1 MLSSKNHNKVTVNF
15 DLLRGCGIPIVP
27 TKSSRYIRERF
38 LPSAVLLKKL
48 PHFGVV
54 EKQKRFILCCYI
66 LFILFCFL
74 LLLLF
79 LLLVFYLFRAA
90 NLRKL
95 FFFIQEVA
103 EFHKAALQD
112 AANLQLF
119 FVLRHHSWRHA
130 AAQRKPYYL
139 HIGLLAEY
147 YTDTW
152 VLI

>member
-1 MLSSKNHNKVTVNF
+1 MKSFNVYVEALDCLCYKQEKFTDAVNVF
-15 DLLRGCGIPIVP
+15 PFLCSIVKIVQIS
-27 TKSSRYIRERF
+27 TYI
-38 LPSAVLLKKL
+38 
-48 PHFGVV
+48 
-54 EKQKRFILCCYI
+54 EKQKRFILCRYI

-79 LLLVFYLFRAA
+79 LLLLFYLFCAA
-90 NLRKL
+90 NVRKL

-103 EFHKAALQD
+103 EFNKAALQD